1 MDQHIPLTGPDKRA
15 WVSKSTANLIIGAIN
30 ADGLGNELGS
40 LVLLN
45 AAVGMECKERAARSG
60 GMVDV
65 AAVVND
71 CTAFIAEIETQVSSQ
86 N

>member
-1 MDQHIPLTGPDKRA
+1 MDQHISLSGPGKQA
-15 WVSKSTANLIIGAIN
+15 NVSRSTANLIIAAIN

-45 AAVGMECKERAARSG
+45 AAIGMECKERANRSG
-60 GMVDV
+60 GTVDV
-65 AAVVND
+65 VAVVND
-71 CTAFIAEIETQVSSQ
+71 CTEFISLIEFKYSTQ